1 MKMVSRLERYETRYR
16 SLTAELVDLG
26 FIISG
31 SLVVRET
38 TCGKAGCRCMGDPPQ
53 RHGPYFQ
60 WSRTLEGK
68 TVTRRLN
75 EREADLY
82 REWIANRGR
91 LKRIIAQM
99 EEVSA
104 LAGEILLREAD
115 ETVPSSRARP

>member
-1 MKMVSRLERYETRYR
+1 MASRLERYEAKYR
-16 SLTAELVDLG
+16 SLTSELADLG

-38 TCGKAGCRCMGDPPQ
+38 TCGKPGCRCMGDPPQ

-75 EREADLY
+75 EDEAKLY
-82 REWIANRGR
+82 REWIANRCR

-99 EEVSA
+99 EEMSA
-104 LAGEILLREAD
+104 AAGNILLRGAAD
-115 ETVPSSRARP
+115 TASSRRELR

>member
-1 MKMVSRLERYETRYR
+1 MASRLERYEAKYR
-16 SLTAELVDLG
+16 SLTFELADLG

-38 TCGKAGCRCMGDPPQ
+38 TCGKPGCRCMGDPPQ

-75 EREADLY
+75 EDEAKLY
-82 REWIANRGR
+82 REWIANRRR
-91 LKRIIAQM
+91 LKRIIAEM
-99 EEVSA
+99 EKVSA
-104 LAGEILLREAD
+104 AAGEILLRDAVG
-115 ETVPSSRARP
+115 TASSR